1 MNKSVLVI
9 NTPKNCMY
17 CPLCFYTEMYNEH
30 QCNGIECTNSYAR
43 TITEYG
49 EGADRPDWC
58 PLSPLPSPI
67 SLKQYVDNAALN
79 IESILNYQYAQGYND
94 CLEEIINKE
103 GT

>member
-1 MNKSVLVI
+1 MSKSVLVI
-9 NTPKNCMY
+9 DTPENCYY
-17 CPLCFYTEMYNEH
+17 CPLAHHDYIDNVFFCKGGKNWDNVGSIKPE
-30 QCNGIECTNSYAR
+30 
-43 TITEYG
+43 
-49 EGADRPDWC
+49 WC
-58 PLSPLPSPI
+58 PLSTLPPSI